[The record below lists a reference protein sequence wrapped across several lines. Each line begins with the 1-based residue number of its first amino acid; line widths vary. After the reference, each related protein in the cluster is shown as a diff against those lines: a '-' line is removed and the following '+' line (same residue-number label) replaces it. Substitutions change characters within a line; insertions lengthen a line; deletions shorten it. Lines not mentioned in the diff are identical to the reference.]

1 VQREGAQPVTGAE
14 QVASAQAPVLWDTL
28 VPLDDPYPLYR
39 RLRDEAPVYHDVRRD
54 MWVLS
59 RFDDVHAAAKD
70 WETFSSSA
78 GGTGNDVDDTYQLF
92 LPAGDLPAADPP
104 LHTRLRGALRMAF
117 SPSALR
123 VRFEPAV
130 RVKVSELIDAF
141 DGAGHADFAMDLA
154 RPLPGSTMFTWFGF
168 PEDDHPM
175 LLGWFGEM
183 LDRVTGQRALPPG
196 AVAARDRM
204 REYIKDEARGRRTRP
219 RDDLVSFL
227 VQAEEAGQISADE
240 LLGASL
246 LLFIAGITTTS
257 GLISNSLLH
266 LATFT
271 RQRKLMRRA
280 PLTIP
285 AAIEELL
292 RYDAPIQALARTTT
306 CDVELHGTVIPAR
319 ARVVLVWGSAN
330 RDERRWPDPDT
341 LDIRRDPQRHVSFGE
356 GIHHCLGA
364 PLARLEA
371 KIAFEELFRR
381 IPDYAVAGPILRV
394 PTPTDRALESLPV
407 EF

>member
-1 VQREGAQPVTGAE
+1 VTGAE

-117 SPSALR
+117 SPSSLR

-141 DGAGHADFAMDLA
+141 DGTGHADFAMDLA

-266 LATFT
+266 LATFP

-280 PLTIP
+280 PLIIP
-285 AAIEELL
+285 PAIEELL

-306 CDVELHGTVIPAR
+306 RDVELHRRVIPAG